1 MVAHS
6 LSSAWQHLQAWTKE
20 WAELVPQIKSAGGS
34 IATVTSQLDDID
46 YARAWKMDLSDYPVH
61 HDPANV
67 FASYFDVTT
76 DAKMATQRPGYKE
89 GGEMVQPACM
99 VVDANGNEIYSW
111 RLVPSPENLGGAIDR
126 PVPSEVWAR
135 VKAVL
140 AGTDEASLPAVSID
154 KQEETVKALAAKMP
168 PMAKALQAVGRLP
181 AKL

>member
-1 MVAHS
+1 M
-6 LSSAWQHLQAWTKE
+6 QAWTKE
-20 WAELVPQIKSAGGS
+20 WAELVPEIKSAGGS

-61 HDPANV
+61 HDPENV

-89 GGEMVQPACM
+89 GGEMVQPACI
-99 VVDANGNEIYSW
+99 VIDGNGNKIYTW

-154 KQEETVKALAAKMP
+154 KQQETVKALAAKMP
-168 PMAKALQAVGRLP
+168 PMAKALQAAGRLP